1 MEPQSNQSQEL
12 LDAGREKFMKGKIT
26 EIKFFKSTV
35 KVQIPCKHKNLNHS
49 SIKQLPK
56 NPAIQNYFVITAARR
71 AADLSPFSLLVQFQ
85 TFLFFIPFK
94 TLNSLISPT
103 FCYYQILNIVPQ
115 KRLPCIF
122 SHTFL
127 PQAPFKIQ
135 PFHNFISNPS
145 PIFPLNIHPNKTNH
159 KYL

>member
-1 MEPQSNQSQEL
+1 MSDEWWV
-12 LDAGREKFMKGKIT
+12 T
-26 EIKFFKSTV
+26 EIKWWKLLNQTWPKPFFH
-35 KVQIPCKHKNLNHS
+35 QIAPKEPSNPKLLCNHS
-49 SIKQLPK
+49 SQKSRW
-56 NPAIQNYFVITAARR
+56 FE
-71 AADLSPFSLLVQFQ
+71 PFPQLVQFQ

-135 PFHNFISNPS
+135 PFHNFISNPN

-159 KYL
+159 KYM